1 MKDTL
6 RDSCDDEADCVKNCC
21 VSSIIAPIFFVIFV
35 LMAQFVLVNVVVA
48 VLMKHLE
55 ESHKQI
61 EDDEF
66 DMEELEREMEQAQKF
81 EEEQALCLHLDNNE
95 TYSQQRF
102 LPKVLS
108 LPSDFIYNS
117 PIYERGHNA
126 QRRSTLQTFYPG
138 SRYSDFGTSLESQT
152 EMADIEMN
160 EMKPKVRSKRNSIE
174 NEANHRR
181 MSSVSSQTMLNK
193 SKFERERSLEER
205 HPKPSHRVN
214 TKRFSVD
221 QLNLSD
227 YKTTNFYQKPDVKQT
242 DKSIPAKLTNS
253 KDSIVMT
260 TDHAK
265 TTLYRRSSLKYD
277 YGHSSP
283 SNALH
288 LLPKAHSVN
297 RSGSCR
303 QLFKQH
309 AMDEDGDVDESSL
322 LLPVLNKSQPQL
334 DVKNG
339 KETSLFTKSNNETN

>member
-66 DMEELEREMEQAQKF
+66 DMEELEREMEQAHKF
-81 EEEQALCLHLDNNE
+81 EEEQALCLHLDNE
-95 TYSQQRF
+95 TSSKRRS

-117 PIYERGHNA
+117 PIYEHGYNP
-126 QRRSTLQTFYPG
+126 QRRSTLQTFYRG
-138 SRYSDFGTSLESQT
+138 SQCSDFGTSLESRT
-152 EMADIEMN
+152 EMAEIELG
-160 EMKPKVRSKRNSIE
+160 ELKPKVKSKRNSIDKEE
-174 NEANHRR
+174 NRR
-181 MSSVSSQTMLNK
+181 MSSTSSQTMRTTK

-205 HPKPSHRVN
+205 HPKPSQRVDI
-214 TKRFSVD
+214 KRFSVD

-227 YKTTNFYQKPDVKQT
+227 YKTTNFHQKPDVKQM

-253 KDSIVMT
+253 KDSIIMT

-265 TTLYRRSSLKYD
+265 STLYRRSSLKYD
-277 YGHSSP
+277 YGHSYP

-288 LLPKAHSVN
+288 SLPKAHSVN

-309 AMDEDGDVDESSL
+309 AMDEDGDIDENSL
-322 LLPVLNKSQPQL
+322 LLPVLNKTQPQL
-334 DVKNG
+334 DVKSG

>member
-21 VSSIIAPIFFVIFV
+21 VSSVIAPIFFVIFV

-81 EEEQALCLHLDNNE
+81 EEEHALCLRLDNE
-95 TYSQQRF
+95 PSSHRRS

-117 PIYERGHNA
+117 PIYERGYNA
-126 QRRSTLQTFYPG
+126 QRRSTLQTFYRG
-138 SRYSDFGTSLESQT
+138 SRYSDFGTSLESRT
-152 EMADIEMN
+152 EMAEIELG
-160 EMKPKVRSKRNSIE
+160 EMKPKVRSKRNSIDK
-174 NEANHRR
+174 EANRR
-181 MSSVSSQTMLNK
+181 MSSTSSHTMQTK

-205 HPKPSHRVN
+205 HPMPSHRVD
-214 TKRFSVD
+214 TKQFSAD

-227 YKTTNFYQKPDVKQT
+227 YKTTNFHQKPDIKQT

-260 TDHAK
+260 TDHTK
-265 TTLYRRSSLKYD
+265 TILYRRSSLKYD

-288 LLPKAHSVN
+288 LLPKSHSVN

-309 AMDEDGDVDESSL
+309 AMDEDGDIDENSL
-322 LLPVLNKSQPQL
+322 LLPVLNNSQPQL

>member
-66 DMEELEREMEQAQKF
+66 DMEELEREMVHAKIF
-81 EEEQALCLHLDNNE
+81 EEEQALCLRLDNE
-95 TYSQQRF
+95 TSSQRHS

-108 LPSDFIYNS
+108 LPSDFIYTS
-117 PIYERGHNA
+117 PIYEHGYNA
-126 QRRSTLQTFYPG
+126 QRRSTLQTVYRG
-138 SRYSDFGTSLESQT
+138 SRYSDFGTSLESRS
-152 EMADIEMN
+152 EMAEIELG
-160 EMKPKVRSKRNSIE
+160 EMKPKVRSNRNSIDKD
-174 NEANHRR
+174 ANRR
-181 MSSVSSQTMLNK
+181 MSSTSSQTMHTK

-205 HPKPSHRVN
+205 HPKPSQRVD
-214 TKRFSVD
+214 TKRLSAD

-227 YKTTNFYQKPDVKQT
+227 YKTTNFHQKPDVKQT
-242 DKSIPAKLTNS
+242 DKSIPAKLINS
-253 KDSIVMT
+253 KDSIIMT

-265 TTLYRRSSLKYD
+265 TTLYRRASLKYD
-277 YGHSSP
+277 YGHSYP

-303 QLFKQH
+303 QLRKQH
-309 AMDEDGDVDESSL
+309 AMDEDGDIDENSL
-322 LLPVLNKSQPQL
+322 LLPVLNKSEPQL

-339 KETSLFTKSNNETN
+339 KETCLFIKSHNETN